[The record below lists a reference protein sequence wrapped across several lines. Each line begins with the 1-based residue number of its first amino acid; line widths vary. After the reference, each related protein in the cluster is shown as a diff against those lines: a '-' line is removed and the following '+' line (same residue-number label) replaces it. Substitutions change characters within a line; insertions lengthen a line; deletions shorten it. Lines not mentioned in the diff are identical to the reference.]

1 MYFFIH
7 AQQAATGPPPDLIEE
22 ARQSGQRRGEF
33 FYAILDSNDSV
44 HLPAHPDGFSTEQS
58 RAWYAGFISA
68 KPAHRLGAAP
78 LYRSSPPSS
87 INGDESCKRDMT
99 ILQAAVRAWMRL
111 KLSFVL
117 KEEDIPPFI
126 PFLGIFDIKKGE
138 KEHKILIISFF
149 ERAFAAKG
157 IQKAATQL
165 DAFLSQLA
173 PDEKVQSPSESS
185 VGGPKAKKYTP
196 PKVSDVLQSS
206 ANNQRYAFKEEIL
219 AVYRRENNL
228 PPPIGGSKPQKQ
240 KKSADGESDEPTAKR
255 VMKAE
260 SGEENAFRI
269 ARQSDFTWR
278 DTNEK
283 QLFSI
288 EAYRHTL
295 FLACGLSVECS
306 DPELS
311 FRQLAFDDM
320 TINAYINGTATNND
334 HKGAIASAENKLQST
349 FIKAGWTQAA
359 PTPPPFEGFTLIG
372 YKLSSS

>member
-1 MYFFIH
+1 M
-7 AQQAATGPPPDLIEE
+7 
-22 ARQSGQRRGEF
+22 
-33 FYAILDSNDSV
+33 
-44 HLPAHPDGFSTEQS
+44 
-58 RAWYAGFISA
+58 
-68 KPAHRLGAAP
+68 
-78 LYRSSPPSS
+78 
-87 INGDESCKRDMT
+87 
-99 ILQAAVRAWMRL
+99 
-111 KLSFVL
+111 L

-157 IQKAATQL
+157 IRKSTTQL

-185 VGGPKAKKYTP
+185 VGGPKTKKYTP
-196 PKVSDVLQSS
+196 QKVSDLLQSS
-206 ANNQRYAFKEEIL
+206 ANKQRYAFKEEIL
-219 AVYRRENNL
+219 AAYRRENQV
-228 PPPIGGSKPQKQ
+228 PFPSGGTKPQKQ
-240 KKSADGESDEPTAKR
+240 KTSADGESDEPTAKR

-260 SGEENAFRI
+260 SGEEKAFRI
-269 ARQSDFTWR
+269 ARQSDSTWR

-283 QLFSI
+283 QLFTS

-295 FLACGLSVECS
+295 FSACGLSVECS

-311 FRQLAFDDM
+311 FRQLAFVDM
-320 TINAYINGTATNND
+320 TIIAYINGSTATNND

-349 FIKAGWTQAA
+349 FIKAGWTQVA

-372 YKLSSS
+372 YKLT